1 MRALGNLLIAVSLI
15 GLAGLGAVVMLPEGA
30 GTSAGSP
37 GPLVH
42 VPWFGSAAQS
52 EPPARGAT
60 NWNGGAAEDPLGGV
74 GARTAGRGRDADSS
88 LESTGGEFGA
98 GDRAITHIEIP
109 SIDLSADVV
118 EASLVDVSG
127 GATWQVPAFKVGHA
141 EGTANAG
148 EVGNAVLL
156 GHVTSLRS
164 GNVFQD
170 LDKVRVG
177 DVVDVFTD
185 GDHFEYQVVSTSA
198 VPRTDTTVLQPTD
211 TPTLSM
217 ITCTGIWL
225 PTIWDY
231 TERLVV
237 RAELSR

>member
-1 MRALGNLLIAVSLI
+1 MRAGLRLVGTLLLGVSAL
-15 GLAGLGAVVMLPEGA
+15 GLVALGAAMLVPERIGA
-30 GTSAGSP
+30 GPSASVAVDLPWSMTPASP
-37 GPLVH
+37 RAAATMDQAPPVLA
-42 VPWFGSAAQS
+42 SAPIGQ
-52 EPPARGAT
+52 P
-60 NWNGGAAEDPLGGV
+60 
-74 GARTAGRGRDADSS
+74 
-88 LESTGGEFGA
+88 
-98 GDRAITHIEIP
+98 ITHIEIP

-118 EASLVDVSG
+118 EASLVTISG
-127 GATWQVPAFKVGHA
+127 GVTWQVPAFKVGHA
-141 EGTANAG
+141 ESTANAG

-156 GHVTSLRS
+156 GHVTSVHS

-211 TPTLSM
+211 TPTVSL

-237 RAELSR
+237 RAELSQ